1 MNFVVILGIP
11 NYSKY
16 IMWLL
21 SIYQFDDTR
30 RVPVTSHETALEGDD
45 SEEWQ
50 DVDVS
55 EEWGPITPSMATT
68 TCCDVIEPH
77 QEFVNIIHK
86 HHHPSGVSYFWL
98 IHIQV
103 KFSIKIFPFWLINI
117 KTSFF
122 YLSRKPLPMYITTIS
137 THILGNGNKTR

>member
-1 MNFVVILGIP
+1 M
-11 NYSKY
+11 
-16 IMWLL
+16 
-21 SIYQFDDTR
+21 
-30 RVPVTSHETALEGDD
+30 EGDD

-98 IHIQV
+98 IPIQV
-103 KFSIKIFPFWLINI
+103 KFYFFNSILINKHKNFI
-117 KTSFF
+117 FLF
-122 YLSRKPLPMYITTIS
+122 I
-137 THILGNGNKTR
+137 